1 MPFSSLDI
9 IGSSAK
15 SLHILSGGFDAL
27 VRSFKILDSEDSS
40 PHKLRW
46 CFPKSLEPQGRSH
59 IENPMTVPNMFQILT
74 TEAFNIFNSGLMLRC
89 KAWARLGHWRIGFS
103 PNSCSNP
110 IGAQHGGFSLG
121 RSRHDAS
128 YMSMMLSMSYICR
141 CPRFSVGGAL
151 TISGFPVLSSP
162 EDAQGKDGFAWV
174 CPTWK

>member
-1 MPFSSLDI
+1 MISHNIPISLPVSSLD

-15 SLHILSGGFDAL
+15 SLHILPGGFDTL
-27 VRSFKILDSEDSS
+27 VCSFKI
-40 PHKLRW
+40 
-46 CFPKSLEPQGRSH
+46 LEPQGRSH
-59 IENPMTVPNMFQILT
+59 TENPMTVPNMFQFFT

-89 KAWARLGHWRIGFS
+89 VGPGWATEELGKA
-103 PNSCSNP
+103 NSCSNP
-110 IGAQHGGFSLG
+110 SAQHGGFSLR

-162 EDAQGKDGFAWV
+162 EDAQGKDGCAWV
-174 CPTWK
+174 YPAWK